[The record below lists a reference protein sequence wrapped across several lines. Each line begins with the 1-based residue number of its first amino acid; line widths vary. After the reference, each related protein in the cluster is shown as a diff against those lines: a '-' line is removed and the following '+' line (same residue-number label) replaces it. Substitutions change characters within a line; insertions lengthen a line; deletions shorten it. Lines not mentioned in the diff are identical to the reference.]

1 VNESSLAA
9 HWSLDPTIVFLNHG
23 SFGACPRA
31 VQEAQGELRARLE
44 RDPVQFFI
52 RELAP
57 RLAVATAAL
66 ATFVGCDS
74 EDLVFVPNV
83 TSGVNAV
90 VRSLRFAHGDEL
102 LTTDQG
108 YPACRNALAWAAER
122 SGARLVIAPVPFP
135 VTSAAETEA
144 AVLAAAT
151 PRTRL
156 ALLDHVSSPTGLVFP
171 IRRLVSAL
179 AERGIDTLVDGAHA
193 PGMLPLDLRALGAA
207 YYTGNCH
214 KWLCAPKGAG
224 FLHVRRDRQD
234 GVVPSAISHGWTSA
248 RSDPS
253 RFQLLF
259 GWTGTGDPTP
269 ALCVPDALRVV
280 GGLLPGGW
288 PEVMVRNHALALLGR
303 DRLCAALGV
312 SPPAP
317 DDMLGSLAAVPL
329 PEGTGPGNP
338 VGPVGLD
345 PLSEALWD
353 SDRIEVP
360 VFPWP
365 APPRKLIRISA
376 QLYNTA
382 AQFDRLTEALSRRG
396 PGEGTASRPG
406 GRTP

>member
-1 VNESSLAA
+1 MNESSLAA

-31 VQEAQGELRARLE
+31 VQEAQAELRARLE
-44 RDPVQFFI
+44 RDPVQFFL

-57 RLAVATAAL
+57 RVADATSAL
-66 ATFVGCDS
+66 AGFVGCDP
-74 EDLVFVPNV
+74 EDMVFVPNV
-83 TSGVNAV
+83 TTAVNAV
-90 VRSLRFAHGDEL
+90 VRSLRFGPGDEL
-102 LTTDQG
+102 LTTDHA
-108 YPACRNALAWAAER
+108 YPACRNALAWVAER

-135 VTSAAETEA
+135 LTSAAESEA
-144 AVLAAAT
+144 AILAAAT

-171 IRRLVSAL
+171 IGRLIRAL

-234 GVVPSAISHGWTSA
+234 GIVPATISHGWTSSRPDPA
-248 RSDPS
+248 R
-253 RFQLLF
+253 FKLLF
-259 GWTGTGDPTP
+259 GWTGTSDPTP

-288 PEVMVRNHALALLGR
+288 PEVMARNHALALLGR

-329 PEGTGPGNP
+329 PDGLCPGDPIGPIA
-338 VGPVGLD
+338 LD
-345 PLSEALWD
+345 PLGEALWAQ
-353 SDRIEVP
+353 DRIEVP
-360 VFPWP
+360 VFLWP

-382 AQFDRLTEALSRRG
+382 AQVDQLTQALARFRAG
-396 PGEGTASRPG
+396 
-406 GRTP
+406 